1 MRILCSRF
9 LMVVA
14 FGLLPIC
21 LGGLSGCDSKPAD
34 GMLEEHRRSMRIR
47 KQKSKPSIRSEGWR
61 GKVSPQRKA
70 RLLAGDPRTKLE
82 RLSCRSMSH

>member
-9 LMVVA
+9 LVVVA

-34 GMLEEHRRSMRIR
+34 GTLVEQAQIDAEQKAEVKAQYQKQMLERQKIGPR
-47 KQKSKPSIRSEGWR
+47 K
-61 GKVSPQRKA
+61 KA
-70 RLLAGDPRTKLE
+70 RLVAGNRRTKLE
-82 RLSCRSMSH
+82 SLSIR